1 MSFRQFQNVWEPKK
15 FSRGAR
21 DIADNAFESLN
32 DVFSR
37 EKTFI
42 QKKLKL
48 ADIEQKLSKSCLS
61 FACFSIS

>member
-1 MSFRQFQNVWEPKK
+1 MSFRQYKK
-15 FSRGAR
+15 VYVLKKLSRGAR
-21 DIADNAFESLN
+21 KIVDSAFESL
-32 DVFSR
+32 DIAFLH

>member
-15 FSRGAR
+15 FSIGAR
-21 DIADNAFESLN
+21 NIVDSAFESLN
-32 DVFSR
+32 IAFLH

-42 QKKLKL
+42 QNKLKL